1 MMGGLSHLLASPK
14 ACPPRSFRPSMR
26 CSFTIRFSALGA
38 LGKDLAKRPPGWNAE
53 TGGFRAIYMM
63 CKYVHIFLLII
74 HMSNLWWGRLH
85 CKAGN
90 LNSWWILVLR
100 SARVV
105 LLLMGV
111 ETEVE
116 TLLVAL
122 EAKNAHN
129 QLAAGHFREMIV
141 YRSFCGRNG

>member
-1 MMGGLSHLLASPK
+1 M
-14 ACPPRSFRPSMR
+14 
-26 CSFTIRFSALGA
+26 
-38 LGKDLAKRPPGWNAE
+38 
-53 TGGFRAIYMM
+53 
-63 CKYVHIFLLII
+63 
-74 HMSNLWWGRLH
+74 
-85 CKAGN
+85 
-90 LNSWWILVLR
+90 R